1 MSGYRLFAIA
11 FSLLAALA
19 AAGPGT
25 ARADKA
31 ATGIMLGGA
40 AFLAYSL
47 AADPPQDDEPDVVT
61 FGTGVFDAVDEENSA
76 ALLRIEYRPELLGLR
91 TGPLLGL
98 AGTTD
103 GGILGYGGVRHDVLF
118 EGGLLVSLNLS
129 LAAYP
134 VEGNGKDLGS
144 AAQFRSGFDVHYKL
158 DDGSRIGVSFHH
170 ISHAELFGDDNPGT
184 ETLALTY
191 TIPIGRF

>member
-1 MSGYRLFAIA
+1 MSGYRLLAIA
-11 FSLLAALA
+11 LPLLAALA
-19 AAGPGT
+19 AANPGT
-25 ARADKA
+25 GRADKA

-47 AADPPQDDEPDVVT
+47 AMNPLQDKEPGVVT
-61 FGTGVFDAVDEENSA
+61 FGTGVFDVHDVENPAGLS
-76 ALLRIEYRPELLGLR
+76 RVEYRPALWALR
-91 TGPLLGL
+91 TGPLVGI

-103 GGILGYGGVRHDVLF
+103 GGILGYAGLRHDIAF
-118 EGGLLVSLNLS
+118 ADRLLISFNSS

-134 VEGNGKDLGS
+134 LEGDGKDLGS
-144 AAQFRSGFDVHYKL
+144 AVQFRTGFDVHYKL

-170 ISHAELFGDDNPGT
+170 VSHAEVFDDFNPGA
-184 ETLALTY
+184 ETLAFTY

>member
-1 MSGYRLFAIA
+1 MPGCR
-11 FSLLAALA
+11 LLAVAIPLVAVLA
-19 AAGPGT
+19 VSDPGT

-31 ATGIMLGGA
+31 ASGIMYGGA

-47 AADPPQDDEPDVVT
+47 AMGPPQDDESDVVT
-61 FGTGVFDAVDEENSA
+61 FGSGVFDVHDVENPA
-76 ALLRIEYRPELLGLR
+76 GMFRVEYRPALWAMR
-91 TGPLLGL
+91 TGPLFGM

-103 GGILGYGGVRHDVLF
+103 GGILGYGGLRHDIAF
-118 EGGLLVSLNLS
+118 TDSLLVSFNSS

-134 VEGNGKDLGS
+134 IEGNGKDLGS
-144 AAQFRSGFDVHYKL
+144 AAQFRTGFDVHYKL

-184 ETLALTY
+184 ETLGLTY

>member
-1 MSGYRLFAIA
+1 MSGYRLLAIA
-11 FSLLAALA
+11 LSLLVALA

-31 ATGIMLGGA
+31 ATGIVLGGA
-40 AFLAYSL
+40 AFLAYGL
-47 AADPPQDDEPDVVT
+47 AAGPPRDDEPDVVT
-61 FGTGVFDAVDEENSA
+61 FGTGVFDAVDGENPA
-76 ALLRIEYRPELLGLR
+76 GLLRVEYRPALWALR
-91 TGPLLGL
+91 TGPLLGM

-103 GGILGYGGVRHDVLF
+103 GGILAYSGFRHDIAF
-118 EGGLLVSLNLS
+118 ADRLLISFNSS

-134 VEGNGKDLGS
+134 VEGDGKDLGS
-144 AAQFRSGFDVHYKL
+144 TVQFRTGFDVHFRL

-184 ETLALTY
+184 ETLGLTY

>member
-184 ETLALTY
+184 ETFALTY

>member
-19 AAGPGT
+19 AADPGT

-31 ATGIMLGGA
+31 ATGIVLGGA

-47 AADPPQDDEPDVVT
+47 ATDPPQDDEPDVVT
-61 FGTGVFDAVDEENSA
+61 FGAGVFDAVDEENSA

>member
-1 MSGYRLFAIA
+1 MSGYRLLAIA

-31 ATGIMLGGA
+31 ATGIVLGGA
-40 AFLAYSL
+40 AFLAYGL
-47 AADPPQDDEPDVVT
+47 AADPPRDDAPDVVT

-76 ALLRIEYRPELLGLR
+76 GLLRVEYRPALWALR
-91 TGPLLGL
+91 TGPLLGI

-103 GGILGYGGVRHDVLF
+103 GGILAYSGFRHDIAF
-118 EGGLLVSLNLS
+118 TDRLLISFNSS

-134 VEGNGKDLGS
+134 VQGDGKDLGS
-144 AAQFRSGFDVHYKL
+144 TVQFRTGFDVHFRL

-184 ETLALTY
+184 ETLGLTY